1 MYNKKCLSVPSIKV
15 NVIEVKMK
23 KYIVFVE
30 SFSSFRVF
38 QEYFR
43 TAKPN
48 QRPKF
53 LTGHVGELVDGLL
66 PGVTSLPTKKSV
78 LNIFYNFILSIQS
91 HISNVCRT
99 T

>member
-1 MYNKKCLSVPSIKV
+1 MPPIRV

-43 TAKPN
+43 KGHPN

-78 LNIFYNFILSIQS
+78 LNILNDSNLSVQS
-91 HISNVCRT
+91 HFSLVCMT
-99 T
+99 TLIIQP